1 MFLLTATCTL
11 AARAQS
17 FTVMSFNCENA
28 FDTIH
33 DTGKND
39 TDFLPDGLYRW
50 NSYRMK
56 RKLRDIAKVVM
67 AVDSVSPAA
76 CVGLVE
82 VENDS
87 VLEMLTKRGLLRN
100 IGYRYIITNSQDR
113 RGIDVAL
120 LYQPLRFKPLSHRC
134 IRGRT
139 STPTRDILAVDGLMN
154 NSDTLHL
161 YVVHLPSKR
170 GGGEA
175 RQNRNIMV
183 KTLLADI
190 DSVRMTNGEAKCI
203 IMGDFNDELNSKNNL
218 LLSAG
223 MTDVVRN
230 AKPGTY
236 KYQGVWSTIDHLLI
250 SQSLKSMLIDGGIAA
265 LPFML
270 VPDET
275 NGGQKPHRT
284 FLGPRYIGGISDHL
298 PVWGRFNTQNK

>member
-1 MFLLTATCTL
+1 MLLLTVVCAL
-11 AARAQS
+11 ASRAQS

-33 DTGKND
+33 DAGKND
-39 TDFLPDGLYRW
+39 TDFMPNGQYRW

-56 RKLRDIAKVVM
+56 RKLRDIAKVIM

-87 VLEMLTKRGLLRN
+87 VMEMLTKRGLLHN
-100 IGYRYIITNSQDR
+100 IGYRYIITRSEDR

-120 LYQPLRFKPLSHRC
+120 LYQPLRFQPFSHRC

-139 STPTRDILAVDGLMN
+139 STPTRDILAVDGLIN

-170 GGGEA
+170 GGSVAG
-175 RQNRNIMV
+175 RNRKIMV
-183 KTLLADI
+183 EALLADM
-190 DSVRMTNGEAKCI
+190 DSIRTANRDAKCI
-203 IMGDFNDELNSKNNL
+203 VMGDFNDELKSRNNVL
-218 LLSAG
+218 LCAG

-250 SQSLKSMLIDGGIAA
+250 SPSLKGMLIDGGIAA

-270 VPDET
+270 EPDET

-284 FLGPRYIGGISDHL
+284 FLGPRYVGGISDHL
-298 PVWGRFNTQNK
+298 PVWGRFDIQNK